1 MIFESRSPD
10 PVISVRHVQKSF
22 GNREVLKDINF
33 EIFQRDM
40 ISIIGPSGS
49 GKSTLLRCINLL
61 EKPDDGEILFH
72 GEKLPI
78 ENAKI
83 DKYRTKVGMVF
94 QSFNL
99 FHNMSVL
106 RNCMLGCEKVLNLS
120 KDESEYRALKYLLKV
135 GMGQYINA
143 SPGTLS
149 GGMKQRVAI
158 ARALAMEPEVIL
170 FDEPV
175 SALDPELVDEV
186 LGVMRQLA
194 IEGYTMVVVTHEMA
208 FAKEVSDRVFFMDA
222 GIILESGTPQEI
234 FENPQEERTKEFLR
248 RFRARNYENVVPI

>member
-10 PVISVRHVQKSF
+10 PIISIRHLKKSF
-22 GNREVLKDINF
+22 GKNEVFNDINF
-33 EIFQRDM
+33 DVYQRDV

-61 EKPDDGEILFH
+61 ERPDAGELLFH
-72 GEKLPI
+72 GKKLPL

-94 QSFNL
+94 QNFNL
-99 FHNMSVL
+99 FNNMSVL
-106 RNCMLGCEKVLNLS
+106 RNCMIGCQKVLSLTS
-120 KDESEYRALKYLLKV
+120 DEAEYRALKYLMKV
-135 GMGQYINA
+135 GMGQHINA
-143 SPGTLS
+143 MPLSLS

-186 LGVMRQLA
+186 LFVMKQLA

-208 FAKEVSDRVFFMDA
+208 FAKEVSDKVCFMDN
-222 GIILESGTPQEI
+222 GVILETGTPQEI
-234 FENPQEERTKEFLR
+234 FVNPQQIRIKDFLK
-248 RFRARNYENVVPI
+248 RFRKKDYENVEPI